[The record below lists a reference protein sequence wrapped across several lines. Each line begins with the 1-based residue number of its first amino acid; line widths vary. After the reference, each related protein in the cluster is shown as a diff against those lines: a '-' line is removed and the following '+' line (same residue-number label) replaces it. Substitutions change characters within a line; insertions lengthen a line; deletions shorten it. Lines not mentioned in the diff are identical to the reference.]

1 LEKPLFYALKDLN
14 MFGIGLPELIIIL
27 VIALIVFGP
36 KKLPD
41 LAKSLG
47 KGMAEFK
54 KATEDFKST
63 IETDIRVDLD
73 PEDSKTPQ
81 SGGSQE
87 TPAPP
92 AGTYPEMTAPSPA
105 DAEKPQ
111 AEIPFPAP
119 SPEDQ
124 ASSSASLPKEEAP
137 PAPAKESAKDG

>member
-1 LEKPLFYALKDLN
+1 

-27 VIALIVFGP
+27 IIALIVFGP

-73 PEDSKTPQ
+73 KEDSKPPQ
-81 SGGSQE
+81 SGESQE

-92 AGTYPEMTAPSPA
+92 EGTYPEMTAPSPA

-111 AEIPFPAP
+111 AEIPFPA
-119 SPEDQ
+119 SRPEAL
-124 ASSSASLPKEEAP
+124 ASSPASLPKEEAQ